1 MGPSWEP
8 EPVALVSGWRA
19 EAEGPQNGPSVPSS
33 LLVPVV
39 VGAARGVLLGRT
51 LGPSGAVRGAHGWW
65 ADEDKH
71 FPPAFYFERSR
82 ATQVP

>member
-1 MGPSWEP
+1 MGPSREP
-8 EPVALVSGWRA
+8 EPVALVCGWRV
-19 EAEGPQNGPSVPSS
+19 EAEGPHNCPSAPSS

-51 LGPSGAVRGAHGWW
+51 LGPSGAVRTAHRWW

-71 FPPAFYFERSR
+71 FPPTFYFERSR
-82 ATQVP
+82 AALVL